1 MSHKGALEAVERTL
15 RDIHGNS
22 SLMGKVTV
30 VLSGD
35 FRQCLPVVKR
45 GTKADELR
53 ACLKSSGLWRQV
65 KTLRLKTNM
74 RAQLTGDASSAEFA
88 QNLLQLGEGKVPE
101 DESGLID
108 MSPHGTPVSNLDEL
122 IGNVF
127 PDFET
132 RYKDFTYLSQ
142 RAILAPKNDAVD
154 DINLRLLAKM
164 PCRERQY
171 KSVDKVMEDAEATEY
186 PVEFLNSLEL
196 PGVPSHNLKLK
207 EGAPIMLLRNLDAPK
222 LVNGTRLVVKKLLP
236 HVIQATILCGHAEGE
251 DVFIPR
257 IPIIPSDLPFSF
269 KRIQFPVRLCFA
281 MSINKSQGRISKL
294 SWLFYFL
301 A

>member
-1 MSHKGALEAVERTL
+1 MSHKAALEAVERTL

-45 GTKADELR
+45 GTAADELR
-53 ACLKSSGLWRQV
+53 ACLKSSNLWRYV
-65 KTLRLKTNM
+65 KTLRLNTNM
-74 RAQLTGDASSAEFA
+74 RAKMTGDASAAEFA
-88 QNLLQLGEGKVPE
+88 HNLLRLGEGKVPE

-108 MSPHGTPVSNLDEL
+108 MTPYGTPVSNLDDL

-127 PDFET
+127 PDFE
-132 RYKDFTYLSQ
+132 RRFRDFTYLSE
-142 RAILAPKNDAVD
+142 RAILAPKNNAVD
-154 DINLRLLAKM
+154 DINLKLLAKM

-171 KSVDKVMEDAEATEY
+171 KSVDKVTDDADATEY

-222 LVNGTRLVVKKLLP
+222 LVNGTRLVVKKLMP
-236 HVIQATILCGHAEGE
+236 HVIQATILCGHAKGE

-269 KRIQFPVRLCFA
+269 KRLQFPVRLCFA
-281 MSINKSQGRISKL
+281 MSINKSQGRTLQSL
-294 SWLFYFL
+294 LVLYLL